1 VESLSV
7 GVDQIETTIT
17 NYSPGEVPVGI
28 NAEVHIRRAV
38 PEDAGAL
45 ARLLRSI
52 GWFRRMENETEE
64 QTIDVVSAELLGC
77 LDDDSHSVYV
87 AVSTATSDDSDVVA
101 YVAVHWLPY
110 LIKTGPE
117 GFISELFVHERVRGH
132 GLGTQ
137 LLDAVIAEAV
147 ARGCSRLQL
156 INFRDR
162 ESYERGFYT
171 KAGWEERPTA
181 ASFIYDLEAMGSKVE

>member
-1 VESLSV
+1 VESISI
-7 GVDQIETTIT
+7 GIDQVVATI
-17 NYSPGEVPVGI
+17 NDYLPGEVVVAI
-28 NAEVHIRRAV
+28 SSEVDIRRAV

-64 QTIDVVSAELLGC
+64 VTARHVGVELLRC
-77 LDDDSHSVYV
+77 LADDSHSIYV
-87 AVSTATSDDSDVVA
+87 ALSTAASDDSAVVA

-117 GFISELFVHERVRGH
+117 GFISELFVHESVRGQ
-132 GLGTQ
+132 GLGRA
-137 LLDAVIAEAV
+137 LLDTVIAEAV

-156 INFRDR
+156 INFRER

-171 KAGWEERPTA
+171 KTGWEERPTA
-181 ASFIYDLEAMGSKVE
+181 ASFIYDLEAMGRKEG

>member
-1 VESLSV
+1 VA
-7 GVDQIETTIT
+7 TI
-17 NYSPGEVPVGI
+17 NNFSPGEVAVENSTDI
-28 NAEVHIRRAV
+28 HIRRAV

-64 QTIDVVSAELLGC
+64 ETARHVDAELLRC
-77 LDDDSHSVYV
+77 LADDSHSIYV
-87 AVSTATSDDSDVVA
+87 ALTTAASDDSAMVA

-117 GFISELFVHERVRGH
+117 GFISELFVHENARGE
-132 GLGTQ
+132 GLGRQ
-137 LLDAVIAEAV
+137 LLDTVIDEAV

-156 INFRDR
+156 INFRER

-181 ASFIYDLEAMGSKVE
+181 ASFIYDLETMGREVRS

>member
-1 VESLSV
+1 MGISS
-7 GVDQIETTIT
+7 
-17 NYSPGEVPVGI
+17 EVQ
-28 NAEVHIRRAV
+28 IRRAV
-38 PEDAGAL
+38 PEDARAL

-64 QTIDVVSAELLGC
+64 ETAGHVGTELLRC
-77 LDDDSHSVYV
+77 LADESHSIYV
-87 AVSTATSDDSDVVA
+87 ALSTAASDDSDMVA

-117 GFISELFVHERVRGH
+117 GFISELFVHERARGQ
-132 GLGTQ
+132 GLGTE

-147 ARGCSRLQL
+147 TRGCSRLQL

-171 KAGWEERPTA
+171 KAGWEERATA
-181 ASFIYDLEAMGSKVE
+181 ASFVYELEEQRR